1 MATILDGLRRGSGRS
16 RNYFDRQTSRRLA
29 SEQGAREQTKFEQ
42 GQLADQLSASYV
54 RGRDNNW
61 ITADPEKGQIGLSDT
76 FKEQLASGDELA
88 QNYAIELVNAGG
100 RGKLPEGFKVDR
112 INQGTDAEGNTVFY
126 VGGINEDGSKGVI
139 TTDGTS
145 NDDSIA
151 KGFTP
156 DELFN
161 QTRMA
166 FRSKD
171 GVLYGQRV
179 VDLNDYANSREL
191 IIANTQNPI
200 LDGLGSNP
208 AAQRQAAAVIANAAT
223 PEEEVEVTNLLAE
236 SVGVPPVQLPAEDTS
251 KPETEAA
258 PTDDSAQSNA
268 PTGDKPERATK
279 ELKASIRQQVKEAGG
294 SANTQA
300 LEYKRLMKEAG
311 YDTFGRPLTSE
322 KPKARNAGRTRGER
336 KFAPLP
342 AVVEEQVAPVV
353 EGKTIAQ
360 IDEAI
365 DNGELRVDPETAAAA
380 ARDLQEQGVETA
392 ADLAKLDPRRQAYA
406 YAMIVASTPNDGNR
420 RAVRDQLINIIETG
434 VSDRGQSGRD
444 DFKAETGR
452 MNAIQAIRTFG
463 QQVRKYED
471 QNNDDA
477 GKFVSGFYKDIYEDN
492 FDEDGKLTG
501 DPAAVKQLANQY
513 VRQIQARAGGFDTPQ
528 ARQLATNALNTAVAL
543 TVQVLAAEGKSGGI
557 VDSFQSLFRK
567 DVSGTTSYDV
577 SGLVRAGDL
586 IYYREK
592 DAQGDSAP
600 VGEGVSI
607 NALRRVDPDLANMIV
622 EIADNNTPSGAKS
635 G

>member
-1 MATILDGLRRGSGRS
+1 MSILEGLIRGSGQAS
-16 RNYFDRQTSRRLA
+16 NFIGTQQQRRIA
-29 SEQGAREQTKFEQ
+29 SEQAAREQTTFEQ

-61 ITADPEKGQIGLSDT
+61 ITADPEKGRIGLSDT

-151 KGFTP
+151 KAFTP

-161 QTRMA
+161 QTRLA

-191 IIANTQNPI
+191 IMANTQNPI

-236 SVGVPPVQLPAEDTS
+236 SVGVPPVQLPTEDTS
-251 KPETEAA
+251 KPETESA
-258 PTDDSAQSNA
+258 PTDNSAQIA
-268 PTGDKPERATK
+268 K
-279 ELKASIRQQVKEAGG
+279 
-294 SANTQA
+294 
-300 LEYKRLMKEAG
+300 LEQDIAEIDGRKTA
-311 YDTFGRPLTSE
+311 GRPANRRARAQKQRELNRLENQSQSGESE
-322 KPKARNAGRTRGER
+322 DTDAGRTRGER

-342 AVVEEQVAPVV
+342 AIVEEQVAPVV
-353 EGKTIAQ
+353 EGKTIPE

-365 DNGELRVDPETAAAA
+365 DNGELRVDAETAAAA

-392 ADLAKLDPRRQAYA
+392 ADLAKLDPRRQAFA

-420 RAVRDQLINIIETG
+420 RAVRDQLINILETG
-434 VSDRGQSGRD
+434 VSDRGAEARQQDRLRLDQQKFIRQLRKDRD
-444 DFKAETGR
+444 DLRKL
-452 MNAIQAIRTFG
+452 NVPAIQEFTQELLDF
-463 QQVRKYED
+463 
-471 QNNDDA
+471 
-477 GKFVSGFYKDIYEDN
+477 N
-492 FDEDGKLTG
+492 FDDEGRLTG
-501 DPAAVKQLANQY
+501 DRKAFFNTAN
-513 VRQIQARAGGFDTPQ
+513 RLIPSIQAQTLLSESDPETAELLRRTGNQALGLVLQNMAASGNYGG
-528 ARQLATNALNTAVAL
+528 A
-543 TVQVLAAEGKSGGI
+543 
-557 VDSFQSLFRK
+557 VDSFVAAFRPDVNNNINADLTGIDSDGELIFYGVRDGTDK
-567 DVSGTTSYDV
+567 DGKPT
-577 SGLVRAGDL
+577 
-586 IYYREK
+586 YRR
-592 DAQGDSAP
+592 Q
-600 VGEGVSI
+600 GEGVAITELRKI
-607 NALRRVDPDLANMIV
+607 NPDVANLLV
-622 EIADNNTPSGAKS
+622 KVAEDNMKARGY
-635 G
+635 GG